1 MVVYRGLEEQAEM
14 QGRGDNLMGA
24 SQMAMD
30 AMVYVRDISPILLI
44 LGGVSFADITI
55 LFLVRLIKQG
65 RIKFK

>member
-1 MVVYRGLEEQAEM
+1 
-14 QGRGDNLMGA
+14 MGA

-30 AMVYVRDISPILLI
+30 AMIYVRDISPILLI

-55 LFLVRLIKQG
+55 LFLVRLMKQG